1 MSTRASSHRAPVSHP
16 PFPRHLYPYLAPFFG
31 APLVT
36 HTCHAFPVLFI
47 GTSSLG
53 VVSDQSPSYTHSVTS
68 LAASLYTQK
77 LIPPSSV
84 VDGPNGAGAP
94 SLHVNSP
101 VASLARALDVAST
114 ARVATDDRRDDRPAP
129 AVSRARAEPS
139 RGDAAGSARD
149 AVTTVRAPGARATP
163 STTATRMRAS
173 ETTRERSIDRSRAA
187 LTSTTA
193 AATRRRVAR
202 RRLPIER
209 ITSPRATNDDDD
221 DDDDDER
228 DRHHGHGRVSRQG
241 ATTLERARGVRERA
255 RADAPR

>member
-163 STTATRMRAS
+163 STTANASARDDARAFD
-173 ETTRERSIDRSRAA
+173 RSI
-187 LTSTTA
+187 
-193 AATRRRVAR
+193 
-202 RRLPIER
+202 
-209 ITSPRATNDDDD
+209 
-221 DDDDDER
+221 
-228 DRHHGHGRVSRQG
+228 
-241 ATTLERARGVRERA
+241 ARGVDVDDRGGDASACGASSSSHRA
-255 RADAPR
+255 HHITARDE